1 LSSYVSVF
9 EIITLKIRT
18 MKKKIFGLGI
28 FLLSFMGMATAQYC
42 PTPVRGN
49 NVGNTLGFGT
59 ASPYFNSLGAAS
71 LNNIIYDFSFALDR
85 GFRSGDLTRN
95 EVFILENDLDRL
107 ARRMR
112 SATLDGRLTRSELT
126 FLEWDMDNFRR
137 RLAREWNDRDRR
149 DLG

>member
-1 LSSYVSVF
+1 
-9 EIITLKIRT
+9 

-59 ASPYFNSLGAAS
+59 ASPYFNSLGA
-71 LNNIIYDFSFALDR
+71 
-85 GFRSGDLTRN
+85 
-95 EVFILENDLDRL
+95 
-107 ARRMR
+107 
-112 SATLDGRLTRSELT
+112 
-126 FLEWDMDNFRR
+126 
-137 RLAREWNDRDRR
+137 RLAREWNDRDKR